1 MLFNYQYD
9 LFSCHR
15 CQLES
20 RYPNVIN
27 DTSLSIAHKA
37 KKIFFSLNSGK
48 LKMNLINVFTF
59 KLNIY
64 FKLSYSTQCSVIVS
78 PFLHL
83 PSSQIINLF
92 IISIIL
98 SISSTSSIISNK
110 LLLYYTK
117 TSVPLTQIKIHKLL
131 AFLYQAVYLH

>member
-1 MLFNYQYD
+1 MQIISMIYSAAIDVNQSLD
-9 LFSCHR
+9 IPMSSITCP
-15 CQLES
+15 QLT
-20 RYPNVIN
+20 PKN
-27 DTSLSIAHKA
+27 
-37 KKIFFSLNSGK
+37 IFTLNSGK
-48 LKMNLINVFTF
+48 LKMNLINVVAF